1 MILDKLSIDDTD
13 IYLIDTYALGN
24 PKAVACYLIVDDSIA
39 LVDMGYPSS
48 HNTIINDLISIGITP
63 RDIDYLIPTHLHLD
77 HCGSLGYLAIYNDAK
92 IILHARAKKHI
103 LDPTRLVSSVKE
115 VFGSDVLERFGYPK
129 PVDAKKSII
138 EVTAGNSC
146 TVNLGNVELT
156 CISAEGH
163 APHQIAVHIN
173 ASMPCIITADAVSML
188 YPEFPYLMIPTTPPP
203 SFDHVKYVDT
213 VKRLESF
220 DARVLLMPH
229 FGISYEPQRIFY
241 ATLDS
246 ISEWVSMISSNEDIK
261 SVESVENSMIEYVAS
276 KANVSIDSMPEYVK
290 SSIRNST
297 KGIYA
302 YLNGVMH
309 RS

>member
-1 MILDKLSIDDTD
+1 MILDKLSIDDAD

-24 PKAVACYLIVDDSIA
+24 RRAVACYLIVDRRVA

-77 HCGSLGYLAIYNDAK
+77 HCGSLGYLAMYNDAE
-92 IILHARAKKHI
+92 IIAHTRAKKHI

-115 VFGSDVLERFGYPK
+115 VFGNDALERFGYPK
-129 PVDAKKSII
+129 PVDSSKSIV
-138 EVTAGNSC
+138 EVTADKSF
-146 TVNLGNVELT
+146 TVSLGSLELR

-173 ASMPCIITADAVSML
+173 ASVPCIITADTVSML

-229 FGISYEPQRIFY
+229 FGISHEPQRIFD

-246 ISEWVSMISSNEDIK
+246 ISEWVFIISSNKDEDIK
-261 SVESVENSMIEYVAS
+261 NLENSMIGYVAS
-276 KANVSIDSMPEYVK
+276 KTNVSIDSIPEYVK

-302 YLNGVMH
+302 YLNVAVH